1 MALTKEDISINDW
14 DNREMIQVIQLKM
27 LKLMSFLN
35 QFDMT
40 MKQKLTKFDEKL
52 NRLEKSVEFYE
63 SNKKSC
69 LNSNDNKMVHSVN
82 DSK

>member
-1 MALTKEDISINDW
+1 
-14 DNREMIQVIQLKM
+14 
-27 LKLMSFLN
+27 
-35 QFDMT
+35 MT

-63 SNKKSC
+63 SNKKSY